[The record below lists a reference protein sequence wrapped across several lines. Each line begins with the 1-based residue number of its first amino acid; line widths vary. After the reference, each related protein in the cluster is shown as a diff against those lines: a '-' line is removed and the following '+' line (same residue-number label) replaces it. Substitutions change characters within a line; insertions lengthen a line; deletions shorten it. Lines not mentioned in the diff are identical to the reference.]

1 MRRLIFFYPLLFSK
15 SISSPSPPDA
25 TFTWRGWFVQRGLH
39 HALCLLDGHL
49 GGAVLEQDD
58 GVLVVGAGVLLGYV
72 HHAAVVEC
80 FVQTRLGLVQLRVP
94 ALALPI

>member
-1 MRRLIFFYPLLFSK
+1 M
-15 SISSPSPPDA
+15 
-25 TFTWRGWFVQRGLH
+25 QRGLH
-39 HALCLLDGHL
+39 HALGLLDGHL

-72 HHAAVVEC
+72 HHAAVVER